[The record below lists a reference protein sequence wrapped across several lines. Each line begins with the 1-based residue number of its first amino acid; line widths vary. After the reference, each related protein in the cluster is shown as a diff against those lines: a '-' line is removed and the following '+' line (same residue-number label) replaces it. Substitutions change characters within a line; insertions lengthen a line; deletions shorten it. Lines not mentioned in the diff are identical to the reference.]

1 MDEAILCSNDLVES
15 SFVVYMVV
23 SISNLYSFEICIIYN
38 ILRYVFGLHG
48 HFKHHFSRSVLP
60 FNSLKMSAL
69 ASLLLAGTDITAS
82 SCALPLLCSANQV

>member
-1 MDEAILCSNDLVES
+1 MNIVFITNCSFSVD
-15 SFVVYMVV
+15 
-23 SISNLYSFEICIIYN
+23 IPNLYTLLICVFYPP
-38 ILRYVFGLHG
+38 LRYVFGLHG

-60 FNSLKMSAL
+60 FNSLKMPAL